1 MKAYSVIMFLVC
13 LNMAAFIIQQSGAI
27 VGSKELYISPF
38 DISSQFSL
46 TYFAVLASAVT
57 GIGIIAFIF
66 RPSVYS
72 IGALLIFVFLGLLP
86 ITQWLVLGVPI
97 MLTAVLPSEIVYVS
111 YVVSAFFAVT
121 FFIFLME
128 IISQRQVT

>member
-1 MKAYSVIMFLVC
+1 
-13 LNMAAFIIQQSGAI
+13 
-27 VGSKELYISPF
+27 
-38 DISSQFSL
+38 
-46 TYFAVLASAVT
+46 VLASAVT

-86 ITQWLVLGVPI
+86 ITQWIVLGVPI
-97 MLTAVLPSEIVYVS
+97 MLTAVLPSEIAYVS